1 MRTLRGRQ
9 IAPAGQC
16 RDDRARRARYAD
28 RPNDPEPG
36 GEQGAIS
43 MADEQQERRSGGV
56 RDRWAMWRALK
67 AAPAS
72 GFASQPEPRT
82 IGLFARGRQLLAG
95 NFASAGQGGA
105 GQVLERP
112 DTEIWDVD
120 FPDRATQSAVHGF
133 AWLDDLAA
141 VGDSAARKR
150 AQAWTQSWIRRF
162 GRGKGPGWTADLT
175 GRRLI
180 RWINHALMLLQGAD
194 SVQNAAYFGAL
205 SAQTVFLARR
215 WQTAAPGLPRFEA
228 LTGVISAG
236 LALEGLQ
243 SHVGP
248 ALAALARDCD
258 SEIDIEGGIPT
269 RNPEELLEVFTL
281 LTWAAQ
287 ALAEAGRMA
296 PPEHLA
302 AIERIA
308 PTLRALR
315 HADGGLARFHGGGRG
330 AEGRLDKA
338 LANAGVRALPS
349 AGLAMGFA
357 RLSGGRTTMIVDAA
371 SPPGGGAGGG
381 AGDRA
386 GSGAGG
392 GAGRR
397 AHASTNAFELTS
409 GRRPVIVS
417 CGSGAP
423 FGRDWRLAG
432 RATASHSTL
441 EIEGYSSSRLGAD
454 PEGAMAERAAVPTL
468 RVLPG
473 ENGIGLHLVHSGW
486 SATHGLSHVRDL
498 MLTNDGRHLTG
509 IDKLSAINTA
519 EKRRFER
526 LMIARRLKGVKFALR
541 FHIHPDV
548 EARLDMGGTAVSLAL
563 RSGEIWV
570 FRQDGAEQMTLEP
583 SIYLEK
589 ARLRPRQTVQI
600 VLTARAL
607 DFETEV
613 GWTLAKAQDT
623 PLAIRDLERD
633 DVTSQIAK

>member
-1 MRTLRGRQ
+1 
-9 IAPAGQC
+9 
-16 RDDRARRARYAD
+16 
-28 RPNDPEPG
+28 
-36 GEQGAIS
+36 
-43 MADEQQERRSGGV
+43 MAEEQQQQRSGGL

-67 AAPAS
+67 ALPAY
-72 GFASQPEPRT
+72 GFSSQPEPRT

-95 NFASAGQGGA
+95 NFVSAGI
-105 GQVLERP
+105 VLERP
-112 DTEIWDVD
+112 DTEIWDVPFAD
-120 FPDRATQSAVHGF
+120 PAMLSEVHGF

-150 AQAWTQSWIRRF
+150 AQLWTQSWIRRY
-162 GRGKGPGWTADLT
+162 GLGKGPGWTADLT

-180 RWINHALMLLQGAD
+180 RWINHALMLLQGAEKAAGD
-194 SVQNAAYFGAL
+194 AYFRTL
-205 SAQTVFLARR
+205 SAQTVFLSKR
-215 WQTAAPGLPRFEA
+215 WQKAATGLPRFEA
-228 LTGVISAG
+228 LTGLISAG
-236 LALEGLQ
+236 LALEGMRA
-243 SHVGP
+243 HVGP
-248 ALAALARDCD
+248 ALAALARDCE

-269 RNPEELLEVFTL
+269 RNPEELLEIFTL
-281 LTWAAQ
+281 LTWSAQ
-287 ALAEAGRMA
+287 ALAEAGHMA

-302 AIERIA
+302 AMERIA

-330 AEGRLDKA
+330 AEGRLDTA
-338 LANAGVRALPS
+338 LANAGVKAMPS

-357 RLSGGRTTMIVDAA
+357 RLSGGRTTIIVDAA
-371 SPPGGGAGGG
+371 SPPGGGAG
-381 AGDRA
+381 RH
-386 GSGAGG
+386 
-392 GAGRR
+392 

-423 FGRDWRLAG
+423 FGPEWRLAG

-441 EIEGYSSSRLGAD
+441 EIVGYSSSRLGPD
-454 PEGAMAERAAVPTL
+454 PEGEMSERAEVPTL

-473 ENGIGLHLVHSGW
+473 ENGAGVHLVHSGW
-486 SATHGLSHVRDL
+486 AGTHGLSHVRDL

-509 IDKLSAINTA
+509 IDKLSALSTA
-519 EKRRFER
+519 EKRRFEK
-526 LMIARRLKGVKFALR
+526 LMIDGRLKGVKFTVR

-570 FRQDGAEQMTLEP
+570 FRQNGADQMTLEP

-589 ARLRPRQTVQI
+589 SRLRPRQTVQI
-600 VLTARAL
+600 MLTARAL

-623 PLAIRDLERD
+623 PLAIRDLDRE
-633 DVTSQIAK
+633 DVTAQILSRAV